1 MPEPFS
7 YHMATAYQKA
17 FKEFLTYT
25 RLYETLD
32 NEQPYSKSNSF
43 TSREIFERRDSSGI
57 LRQHRTKLVRKVRS
71 QIFRQIAQKFRRH
84 TAVWQGISGQ
94 YDGKSARRLRTK
106 PSGGLCAVL
115 P

>member
-1 MPEPFS
+1 MPESFS

-32 NEQPYSKSNSF
+32 NEQPYITSNSF

-84 TAVWQGISGQ
+84 TVCM
-94 YDGKSARRLRTK
+94 ARDFW
-106 PSGGLCAVL
+106 VI
-115 P
+115 